1 MVKSRFN
8 VEQMSNTICRHLC
21 NSRTE
26 LLNYC
31 ALGNGM
37 KTNLTSQPYNF
48 QETDR
53 ERTWCVRYRMNPEEL
68 CGWNLKVVNPRQN
81 LSFFAV
87 SSICIFSLMANN
99 PFFFSSPCLDSSERF
114 LLPRT
119 ERDFLLGA
127 KSAWPLK
134 VLSEHNY
141 MQSNTCQGGKTAHH
155 KLV

>member
-1 MVKSRFN
+1 
-8 VEQMSNTICRHLC
+8 MSNTICRHLC

-53 ERTWCVRYRMNPEEL
+53 ERNLMCKVSHEPRGALRVKFKGCKSPTEL
-68 CGWNLKVVNPRQN
+68 KL
-81 LSFFAV
+81 FAV

-99 PFFFSSPCLDSSERF
+99 PFFFFP
-114 LLPRT
+114 PRVWIHLNGFCSRGLRGIFCWVLNL
-119 ERDFLLGA
+119 RD
-127 KSAWPLK
+127 P
-134 VLSEHNY
+134 
-141 MQSNTCQGGKTAHH
+141 
-155 KLV
+155 